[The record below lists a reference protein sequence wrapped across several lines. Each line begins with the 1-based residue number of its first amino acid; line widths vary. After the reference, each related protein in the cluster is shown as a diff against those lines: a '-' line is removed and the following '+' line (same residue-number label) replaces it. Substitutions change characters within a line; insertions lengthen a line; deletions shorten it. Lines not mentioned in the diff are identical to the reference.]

1 MMIFHTSKKAENTVY
16 KKFDFGVAYLIF
28 PKRLMILFLNKVSK
42 DVWWCFILLKRPSV
56 YKTFDFGVA
65 ILDSSKGVNPWFWVK
80 IKFRFID

>member
-42 DVWWCFILLKRPSV
+42 DV
-56 YKTFDFGVA
+56 
-65 ILDSSKGVNPWFWVK
+65 
-80 IKFRFID
+80 